1 MITDAQRK
9 HYATASAYLVSRRDK
24 KEQGVDKAWPLNRGD
39 LLMLVL
45 LIDQEMQ
52 AETPIAD
59 TKRLAAIREKLGDLV
74 ADAPEMSK
82 EEAQKFR

>member
-9 HYATASAYLVSRRDK
+9 HYETAISYVTSRRQKSEKSADK
-24 KEQGVDKAWPLNRGD
+24 TWPLNRGD
-39 LLMLVL
+39 LLVLVV
-45 LIDQEMQ
+45 LIDQELQ
-52 AETPIAD
+52 GNPTIAD
-59 TKRLAAIREKLGDLV
+59 PIRLAAVREKLGDLI

>member
-9 HYATASAYLVSRRDK
+9 YYETAASYLVSRRQKDD
-24 KEQGVDKAWPLNRGD
+24 QSVDKTYPLNRGD
-39 LLMLVL
+39 ILMLVL

-59 TKRLAAIREKLGDLV
+59 SKRLAAIREKLGDLV
-74 ADAPEMSK
+74 FDAPEMSK